1 MSVSSIAANI
11 VDGKVVA
18 GTTATN
24 SSQSTLGTDSLGKD
38 AFLKLLTT
46 QMQYQDPLKPA
57 TDTEFIGQLAQFS
70 ALEEMQNLQNTAKNA
85 SAYDL
90 VGKNVIVAVGS
101 STGSETPT
109 YISGY
114 VQYVQ
119 MVDGKANLGINEEL
133 YSIDDLDSVIDSE
146 YLAQVIAGKTK
157 TV

>member
-24 SSQSTLGTDSLGKD
+24 SAKSTLGTDSLGKD

-46 QMQYQDPLKPA
+46 QMQYQDPLKPS

-70 ALEEMQNLQNTAKNA
+70 SLEEMQNLESTTQNT
-85 SAYDL
+85 SAFDL
-90 VGKNVIVAVGS
+90 IGKNVIMAVGS

-109 YISGY
+109 YVSGY

-119 MVDGKANLGINEEL
+119 MVDGKANLAINEEL
-133 YSIDDLDSVIDSE
+133 YSIDDLDSVIDPT
-146 YLAQVIAGKTK
+146 YLAKVISST
-157 TV
+157 TTT